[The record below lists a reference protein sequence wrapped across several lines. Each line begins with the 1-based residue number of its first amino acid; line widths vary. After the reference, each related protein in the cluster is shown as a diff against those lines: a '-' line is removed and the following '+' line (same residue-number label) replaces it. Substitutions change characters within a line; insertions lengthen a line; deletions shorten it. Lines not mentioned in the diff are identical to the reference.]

1 LNTNGSFS
9 YTPNSNFNGV
19 DSFTY
24 KANDGCD
31 NSNIVTVSITINP
44 VNTQNSAEVPEFPTI
59 ALPVISVIG
68 LMFLMQ
74 RRKGE

>member
-1 LNTNGSFS
+1 M
-9 YTPNSNFNGV
+9 
-19 DSFTY
+19 
-24 KANDGCD
+24 
-31 NSNIVTVSITINP
+31 VTVSITINP